1 MGISTTSDGDR
12 GVSPRGQGQKTLS
25 AILRNHEF
33 TRGLTDAQI
42 AVLASIASQV
52 AFDEGEI
59 VLADREHS
67 QAFFLVLA
75 GSVSVELC
83 GPGFNVSVQAL
94 GPGQAFGWSALL
106 SDHDTLFR
114 VRAREFTTAARLEG
128 APLKAACSADPL
140 LGKEILQRALAVV
153 AGRVRATEIRFA
165 EMCGVRVT
173 RA

>member
-1 MGISTTSDGDR
+1 MAISTTSGKDG
-12 GVSPRGQGQKTLS
+12 GIAPKQPGQNTLS
-25 AILRNHEF
+25 EILRNHAF
-33 TRGLTDAQI
+33 TRGLNDAQVD
-42 AVLASIASQV
+42 ALASVASKV
-52 AFDEGEI
+52 AFEEGEI

-67 QAFFLVLA
+67 RAFFLVLS

-83 GPGFNVSVQAL
+83 GPNFSVSVQAV

-128 APLKAACSADPL
+128 EDLKAACSADPL
-140 LGKEILQRALAVV
+140 LGKEVLQRALAVV

-165 EMCGVRVT
+165 EMCGVRVHS
-173 RA
+173 